1 MNLFVL
7 TFGSG
12 GAAST
17 KYRWLQY
24 ANLFRRSG
32 VNFHHAPL
40 AGFRDFESLREYDV
54 VVLQKTIVSGSIF
67 ASIRQN
73 SRRLIYDIDDRIWLS
88 PDRQHS
94 WFTHFR
100 IRRRMKKIA
109 RGCDLCIS
117 ANSVIA
123 EDICDYGGISAV
135 IPMALDSA
143 EWRYEEKTTGLFRI
157 GWSGAPKNLFYLH
170 KVLPALR
177 RLQAK
182 YPEVEWQFHSGV
194 DPQFDH
200 FRYKHLPFVAG
211 FEPSTV
217 RGFHIGLVPLTDSPF
232 ARAKSP
238 IKILQ
243 YFASSVPVVASG
255 FGATLEMVQDQRTGL
270 VVRNEDEWETAVELL
285 IRDRTLRTGLSDQG
299 RSLFESRHEVSAVH
313 PLLMRALSG

>member
-24 ANLFRRSG
+24 ANLFHQAG
-32 VNFHHAPL
+32 VNFHHAPV
-40 AGFRDFESLREYDV
+40 AGFRDFESLKEYDV

-73 SRRLIYDIDDRIWLS
+73 SRRLIYDIDDRIWLR

-100 IRRRMKKIA
+100 IGRRLKKIVKN
-109 RGCDLCIS
+109 CELCLS
-117 ANSVIA
+117 ANNIIA
-123 EDICDYGGISAV
+123 GDICDYGGISAV

-143 EWRYEEKTTGLFRI
+143 DWRSEEKSAEPFRI
-157 GWSGAPKNLFYLH
+157 GWSGAPQNLFYLH

-182 YPEVEWQFHSGV
+182 YPEIEWQFHSGV
-194 DPQFDH
+194 DPQFDN
-200 FRYKHLPFVAG
+200 FRYTYIPFVAG
-211 FEPSTV
+211 FEPSSV

-243 YFASSVPVVASG
+243 YFASGVPVVASG

-270 VVRNEDEWETAVELL
+270 VVQNEEEWETHVELL
-285 IRDRTLRTGLSDQG
+285 IRDRNLRTGLSNRG
-299 RSLFESRHEVSAVH
+299 RSLFESRHEVRAVH
-313 PLLMRALSG
+313 QGLMRALFG